1 MPSSQPEGIR
11 KRKKDL
17 TDEHK
22 EVSAMPRRKP
32 EAPKEGP
39 VWKLSATAAPSGR
52 FKHITRGHR
61 RALRRLGRPTRPAAR
76 SCGSPC
82 PCARRPAWT
91 SRCWGCGPCSPS
103 PREPRAPRASSSLNT
118 VTGLPVTFTVA
129 AIFEKFAL
137 VSATVAVVSPMASPP
152 SPQIACRLY
161 YCYIHVCFHVL
172 DISDAKPQSAY
183 PSPENTAKSKRVRVL
198 KREPPA

>member
-52 FKHITRGHR
+52 FIRITRGHR

-76 SCGSPC
+76 SCGFP
-82 PCARRPAWT
+82 
-91 SRCWGCGPCSPS
+91 GCGPCSPS

-137 VSATVAVVSPMASPP
+137 VSATVAVVSPMASPL